1 MYAAL
6 RSLGR
11 SGVAELVERCC
22 RHARRFSEELARLD
36 GCEILND
43 VVLNQV
49 LFRFAD
55 DETTDAVLAHVQ
67 ASGEAWMSGTT
78 WDGRSAIRISVSNW
92 RTSDDDVARTV
103 RAFRAGGR
111 RGLACNRGRALHAS
125 PARGLR
131 ARRGGSSSSHGPS
144 RRLRG
149 LVHGYQGY
157 VETAAPA
164 PVLRQE
170 VPSVRVPLIVN
181 FGARWKDRRQRIGP
195 AGDRDSFVAGIYE
208 RSTFVEAEGAAT
220 CVQVD
225 FTPIG
230 AHLFFG
236 VPMHELSNR
245 VVDLEDLLGRDRNL
259 AERLEDARPGARA
272 SSCSMTSSGRASTAR
287 VSRRRRSA
295 GPGMPSSARTA
306 RPDVSMLAET
316 VGRSRRHLLHGF
328 REHIGVGPKT
338 AARII
343 RFSRAVDLLGRMH
356 RLPLV
361 ELAQECAYFDQAH
374 MTREFREFAGT
385 TPREFASRLIP
396 GGGVLGRA

>member
-1 MYAAL
+1 MDEL
-6 RSLGR
+6 FTRVLHEDSEHGRWELVLGR
-11 SGVAELVERCC
+11 
-22 RHARRFSEELARLD
+22 
-36 GCEILND
+36 
-43 VVLNQV
+43 
-49 LFRFAD
+49 
-55 DETTDAVLAHVQ
+55 
-67 ASGEAWMSGTT
+67 
-78 WDGRSAIRISVSNW
+78 
-92 RTSDDDVARTV
+92 
-103 RAFRAGGR
+103 
-111 RGLACNRGRALHAS
+111 
-125 PARGLR
+125 
-131 ARRGGSSSSHGPS
+131 PS

-181 FGARWKDRRQRIGP
+181 FGARWKIGDSASGP
-195 AGDRDSFVAGIYE
+195 PEICDSFVAGIYE
-208 RSTFVEAEGAAT
+208 RSTFVVAEGAAT

-245 VVDLEDLLGRDRNL
+245 IVDLEDLLGRDRNL
-259 AERLEDARPGARA
+259 AERLEDARTWSSRFELLDEVIGSRLDGARRPA
-272 SSCSMTSSGRASTAR
+272 PEISWAWHALERTNGAAR
-287 VSRRRRSA
+287 
-295 GPGMPSSARTA
+295 
-306 RPDVSMLAET
+306 VSMLAET

-343 RFSRAVDLLGRMH
+343 RFGRAVDLLGRTQ